1 MTPPNVRV
9 YILSALHT
17 LILHERQ
24 GPFVR
29 SPGICEICRE
39 RLGFRADANCDYEV
53 HWGTNDQY
61 RICFVWSDAGPKDV
75 EIVDYH

>member
-1 MTPPNVRV
+1 MH
-9 YILSALHT
+9 ILYESS
-17 LILHERQ
+17 
-24 GPFVR
+24 FVR
-29 SPGICEICRE
+29 CLQQEKSEIYRE

-53 HWGTNDQY
+53 HWGINDQY